1 MVEIDE
7 CFAFGCSRWTYY
19 AVQSVRS
26 VFFLQRR
33 CRMLEFVADCL
44 LFVVMGSVGGIT
56 PVDKIYENALGHHYS
71 ESENPMRKMERE
83 KS

>member
-1 MVEIDE
+1 MSALLLVALGGLIMR
-7 CFAFGCSRWTYY
+7 FNQF
-19 AVQSVRS
+19 VQF
-26 VFFLQRR
+26 FFLQRR

-44 LFVVMGSVGGIT
+44 LFVVMGSVGGTT
-56 PVDKIYENALGHHYS
+56 PVDKIYGNALGHHYS